1 MSLRRSE
8 RWIRTAVRVFDDD
21 SGFTGSF
28 CERSAWLWLI
38 ANAAWKDTRHRVRG
52 TLHDVARGT
61 LFVTVRDLMDAWGWG
76 NTKVVNFLTM
86 LEKQDRIKRETKT
99 GKTLITICNYSSYQD
114 AEENT
119 RQPQDTDKT
128 AARQPQD
135 TKGTKGTK
143 GTKDITPK
151 RAASIPENW
160 TPDERDVEHAVSK
173 GFTQPEIMEMANAF
187 RDYHLAKGGRY
198 KDWNACWRTW
208 CRNARRFGGGSKT
221 GKPSPGSGNG
231 GTSLAA
237 IAARREAAR
246 QNRGQVPEGWGEL
259 HDPDRGNDWSTD
271 GGTDGNIVSLPMPR
285 SR

>member
-21 SGFTGSF
+21 SGFTGAF

-76 NTKVVNFLTM
+76 NTKVVNFLAM

-114 AEENT
+114 AEENA
-119 RQPQDTDKT
+119 RQRQDSDKT

-135 TKGTKGTK
+135 TKGTKGTN
-143 GTKDITPK
+143 
-151 RAASIPENW
+151 IPELQ
-160 TPDERDVEHAVSK
+160 TTDAARDLNAISDLLFEA
-173 GFTQPEIMEMANAF
+173 GGNAINRTTGNMEVLSDPLGWIEQGADLEADILPTVRRMAAKARPQSIRSWGYF
-187 RDYHLAKGGRY
+187 RDAV
-198 KDWNACWRTW
+198 AE
-208 CRNARRFGGGSKT
+208 ARDRRKRGLSVERST
-221 GKPSPGSGNG
+221 SPSVMDEFKSLRSANG
-231 GTSLAA
+231 
-237 IAARREAAR
+237 
-246 QNRGQVPEGWGEL
+246 
-259 HDPDRGNDWSTD
+259 
-271 GGTDGNIVSLPMPR
+271 
-285 SR
+285 